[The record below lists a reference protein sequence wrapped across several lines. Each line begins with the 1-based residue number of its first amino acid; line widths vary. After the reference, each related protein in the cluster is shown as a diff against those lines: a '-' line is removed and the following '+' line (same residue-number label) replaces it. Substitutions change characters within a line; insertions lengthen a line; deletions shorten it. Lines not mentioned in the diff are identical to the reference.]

1 MTPAAQHAAIY
12 ALTMRLQSLSLSL
25 RDRSGDGPELVA
37 ELLRCSR
44 VALDIAEE
52 AAGLANRLEDE
63 CEENEVPDAEEEH
76 DAERIAA
83 E

>member
-1 MTPAAQHAAIY
+1 MSPAAQQHASIHQ
-12 ALTMRLQSLSLSL
+12 LTMRLQSLSLSL
-25 RDRSGDGPELVA
+25 HQHRFDGPELVA

-52 AAGLANRLEDE
+52 AAGLANRLED
-63 CEENEVPDAEEEH
+63 DALEEEAT
-76 DAERIAA
+76 DGRIAA